1 MRRKL
6 EYTFQKGD
14 LVKLVS
20 WDTPNEAGRDDVVLG
35 AIDTS
40 SDDPDPILKSGT
52 LCTVLRIF
60 EDEMVT
66 SRPAYVV
73 MVEHEGK
80 LHEMWAY
87 DRDIELVSR

>member
-20 WDTPNEAGRDDVVLG
+20 WDTPSQEGRDDVMLG
-35 AIDTS
+35 II
-40 SDDPDPILKSGT
+40 DPDSDESDVILKVGT

-73 MVEHEGK
+73 MVEHNGRLQE
-80 LHEMWAY
+80 LWAY
-87 DRDIELVSR
+87 DRDLELVSR